1 MTSLRRTLG
10 LLELFSIAFGAI
22 IGWGVFTLTADW
34 FEISGPWG
42 TFIAAYIGMLM
53 ILPIAMSYAFLIPY
67 IPEAGGEYKW
77 AYKSLGGIHG
87 FITGWWLYVSY
98 VSIAL
103 LNATAFPVWLRILVP
118 NLVEWGYL
126 YDVGGFKVYLGYI
139 LLSILILMIFFILNY
154 VGVRSMGMTQTI
166 MSLLLVIGGFSY
178 IALCLARG
186 DITNT
191 WNPSPWSIKNGALGG
206 IMAWLAIAP
215 WAYVGFDT
223 VPQAIEEAKI
233 NPRKAFI
240 AMFTAILIGATFY
253 AFITLST
260 AFVKPWTLFLGTW
273 LATAT
278 AAKEVTGEVG
288 VAIIM
293 TSALMG
299 ILTGINGF
307 MYAASRLLF
316 AMSRD
321 GLLPS
326 MLSDIHEKF
335 GTPYRAILLTFALSL
350 VGPLFGREAL
360 LWFVN
365 VASFGTAL
373 AYLYVGFSTFKQ
385 YKNLSLNNNKHEY
398 YVKTVGLLSSIV
410 SFLFIVLLIYQLWL
424 NYYFIPFIAITVYT
438 LLGLLLYHARSKQV
452 GGKKNA

>member
-1 MTSLRRTLG
+1 MMPLRRTLG

-34 FEISGPWG
+34 FEMSGPWG

-53 ILPIAMSYAFLIPY
+53 ILPIASSYVLLIPY

-103 LNATAFPVWLRILVP
+103 LNATAFPIWLRILAP

-126 YDVGGFKVYLGYI
+126 YTVGRFKVYLGYI
-139 LLSILILMIFFILNY
+139 LLSTLILTIFFILNY
-154 VGVRSMGMTQTI
+154 VGVRSMGIAQTI

-178 IALCLARG
+178 IALCLVRG
-186 DITNT
+186 NITNS
-191 WNPSPWSIKNGALGG
+191 WNPTPWSIKNGALGG
-206 IMAWLAIAP
+206 ILAWLAIAP

-223 VPQAIEEAKI
+223 VPQAMEETKI
-233 NPRKAFI
+233 NPRKAFV
-240 AMFTAILIGATFY
+240 AMFTAILIGAIFY

-278 AAKEVTGEVG
+278 AIKEVAGEIG
-288 VAIIM
+288 VAIVL

-307 MYAASRLLF
+307 MYAATRLLF

-321 GLLPS
+321 ELLPGT
-326 MLSDIHEKF
+326 LSDIHEKF
-335 GTPYRAILLTFALSL
+335 GTPYKAVLLTYILSL
-350 VGPLFGREAL
+350 IGPLFGREAL
-360 LWFVN
+360 SWFVN

-373 AYLYVGFSTFKQ
+373 AYLYVGLSTFKQ
-385 YKNLSLNNNKHEY
+385 YKNIALNNNKHEH
-398 YVKTVGLLSSIV
+398 YVKTVGLLSSII
-410 SFLFIVLLIYQLWL
+410 SFFFLALLIYQLWL
-424 NYYFIPFIAITVYT
+424 NYYFTSFIAIAVYT
-438 LLGLLLYHARSKQV
+438 FLGLLLYYARSKRV
-452 GGKKNA
+452 GGEKNE

>member
-1 MTSLRRTLG
+1 MG
-10 LLELFSIAFGAI
+10 IA
-22 IGWGVFTLTADW
+22 
-34 FEISGPWG
+34 
-42 TFIAAYIGMLM
+42 
-53 ILPIAMSYAFLIPY
+53 
-67 IPEAGGEYKW
+67 
-77 AYKSLGGIHG
+77 
-87 FITGWWLYVSY
+87 
-98 VSIAL
+98 
-103 LNATAFPVWLRILVP
+103 
-118 NLVEWGYL
+118 
-126 YDVGGFKVYLGYI
+126 
-139 LLSILILMIFFILNY
+139 
-154 VGVRSMGMTQTI
+154 QTI
-166 MSLLLVIGGFSY
+166 MSLLLVTGGFSY

-186 DITNT
+186 KITNT
-191 WNPSPWSIKNGALGG
+191 WNPSPWSIKNDALGG

-240 AMFTAILIGATFY
+240 AMFTAIFIGATFY

-278 AAKEVTGEVG
+278 AAKEVAGEIG

-293 TSALMG
+293 ISVLMG

-350 VGPLFGREAL
+350 AGPLFGREVL

-373 AYLYVGFSTFKQ
+373 AYLYVGLSVFKQ
-385 YKNLSLNNNKHEY
+385 YRNLALNNNKHKY
-398 YVKTVGLLSSIV
+398 YVKTMGLLSSIV

-452 GGKKNA
+452 EGKNA

>member
-1 MTSLRRTLG
+1 MVLRRTLG
-10 LLELFSIAFGAI
+10 LLELFSIAFGTI

-34 FEISGPWG
+34 FEMSGPWG

-77 AYKSLGGIHG
+77 VYKSLGDVHG
-87 FITGWWLYVSY
+87 FITGWWLYISF

-103 LNATAFPVWLRILVP
+103 LNATAFPIWLRILTP

-126 YDVGGFKVYLGYI
+126 YTVGRFKVYLGYI
-139 LLSILILMIFFILNY
+139 LLSILILTIIFILNY
-154 VGVRSMGMTQTI
+154 GGVRIVGIAQTI

-178 IALCLARG
+178 IALCLVRG
-186 DITNT
+186 NITNT
-191 WNPSPWSIKNGALGG
+191 WNPTPWSIKNGVLGG
-206 IMAWLAIAP
+206 ILAWLAIAP
-215 WAYVGFDT
+215 WAYVGFNT
-223 VPQAIEEAKI
+223 VPQAMEETKI

-240 AMFTAILIGATFY
+240 AMLVAIFIGATFY

-278 AAKEVTGEVG
+278 AAKEVAGEVG
-288 VAIIM
+288 VAIV
-293 TSALMG
+293 LMSTLTA
-299 ILTGINGF
+299 IFTGINGF
-307 MYAASRLLF
+307 MYAATRLLF

-326 MLSDIHEKF
+326 ILSDIHEKF
-335 GTPYRAILLTFALSL
+335 GTPYKAVLLTYILSL
-350 VGPLFGREAL
+350 IGPLLGREAL
-360 LWFVN
+360 SLFVK

-373 AYLYVGFSTFKQ
+373 TYLYVGFSTLKQ
-385 YKNLSLNNNKHEY
+385 YRNLA
-398 YVKTVGLLSSIV
+398 LSSNKPEQHVESIGFLSTIV
-410 SFLFIVLLIYQLWL
+410 SLLFIALLIHQLWL
-424 NYYFIPFIAITVYT
+424 NYHFTPFIAITVYT
-438 LLGLLLYHARSKQV
+438 LLGLLLYHVRSKQV
-452 GGKKNA
+452 HD

>member
-1 MTSLRRTLG
+1 MMPLRRTLG

-34 FEISGPWG
+34 FEMSGPWG

-53 ILPIAMSYAFLIPY
+53 ILPIALSYALLIPY

-103 LNATAFPVWLRILVP
+103 LNATAFPVWLRILTP

-126 YDVGGFKVYLGYI
+126 YTVGRFKVYLGYI
-139 LLSILILMIFFILNY
+139 LLSTLILTIFFILNY
-154 VGVRSMGMTQTI
+154 VGVRSMGIAQTI
-166 MSLLLVIGGFSY
+166 MSLLLVTGGFSY

-186 DITNT
+186 KITNT
-191 WNPSPWSIKNGALGG
+191 WNPSPWSIKNDALGG

-240 AMFTAILIGATFY
+240 AMFTAIFIGATFY

-278 AAKEVTGEVG
+278 AAKEVAGEIG

-293 TSALMG
+293 ISVLMG

-350 VGPLFGREAL
+350 AGPLFGREVL

-373 AYLYVGFSTFKQ
+373 AYLYVGLSVFKQ
-385 YKNLSLNNNKHEY
+385 YRNLALNNNKHKY
-398 YVKTVGLLSSIV
+398 YVKTMGLLSSIV

-452 GGKKNA
+452 EGKNA